1 MVADL
6 VGGDGERTPVITFA
20 AYVAVATLGLI
31 LVYWLISLLRV
42 SAFRPTLV
50 ETVIVLLLALAYF
63 ALVTVPAQPLALF
76 ILPPLLL
83 IVLLT
88 LYRNRRV
95 ETRASLLVLLAAYP
109 YVLRMR

>member
-1 MVADL
+1 M
-6 VGGDGERTPVITFA
+6 RRW
-20 AYVAVATLGLI
+20 LI
-31 LVYWLISLLRV
+31 LAYWLISLLRV
-42 SAFRPTLV
+42 SAFRPTFV

-63 ALVTVPAQPLALF
+63 ALVTVPTQPLALF

-95 ETRASLLVLLAAYP
+95 ETRVSLLVLLAPYP
-109 YVLRMR
+109 VRLANALAPWRCRSPPRRSTRWPSRWISH